1 MTTGTDLRELK
12 DAPFDL
18 LRAMEHRGIKA
29 ASESVG
35 QQQNEWNGLAY
46 RLGDE
51 TFVCAREDVK
61 ELLVYPDALTRIP
74 GAKGWLTGLANIRGQ
89 LLPVVDLKAFLGG
102 ATTRPGRD
110 TRVIVVNHRDLPAG
124 MVVDEVI
131 GFRRFR
137 SDQRL
142 EQAPETMVRCER
154 YLQGAFSQE
163 TEMWPVFS
171 LLRLVESQQFL
182 QAGKVSDE
190 AAPREQKVG

>member
-74 GAKGWLTGLANIRGQ
+74 GA
-89 LLPVVDLKAFLGG
+89 
-102 ATTRPGRD
+102 
-110 TRVIVVNHRDLPAG
+110 
-124 MVVDEVI
+124 
-131 GFRRFR
+131 
-137 SDQRL
+137 
-142 EQAPETMVRCER
+142 
-154 YLQGAFSQE
+154 
-163 TEMWPVFS
+163 
-171 LLRLVESQQFL
+171 
-182 QAGKVSDE
+182 
-190 AAPREQKVG
+190 

>member
-1 MTTGTDLRELK
+1 MTASTDLRELK

-18 LRAMEHRGIKA
+18 LRAMENRGIKA

-61 ELLVYPDALTRIP
+61 ELLVYPDAITRIP

-142 EQAPETMVRCER
+142 DQAPETAVRCER

-182 QAGKVSDE
+182 QAGKAPDD

>member
-1 MTTGTDLRELK
+1 M
-12 DAPFDL
+12 
-18 LRAMEHRGIKA
+18 
-29 ASESVG
+29 
-35 QQQNEWNGLAY
+35 
-46 RLGDE
+46 
-51 TFVCAREDVK
+51 
-61 ELLVYPDALTRIP
+61 
-74 GAKGWLTGLANIRGQ
+74 
-89 LLPVVDLKAFLGG
+89 
-102 ATTRPGRD
+102 
-110 TRVIVVNHRDLPAG
+110 
-124 MVVDEVI
+124 DEVI

-142 EQAPETMVRCER
+142 EQAPETVVRCER